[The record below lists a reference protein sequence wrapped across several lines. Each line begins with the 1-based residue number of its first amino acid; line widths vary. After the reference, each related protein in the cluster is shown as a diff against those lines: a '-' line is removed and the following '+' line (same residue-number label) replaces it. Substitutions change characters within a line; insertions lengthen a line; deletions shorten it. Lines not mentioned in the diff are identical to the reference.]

1 MRRELPPFRKWRYHS
16 RMRRILVVAGV
27 PVLLLLTVSLLSF
40 RSGVGTEDSTPLTT
54 YQSMAAAGETPPLPV
69 VERAARSLRSGQDT
83 ADMIY
88 FLTSHVARFP
98 DDPVNGYYLT
108 LVGNLYHEQGIAPLT
123 RQYYRRAL
131 LRYPD
136 VRVRDVG
143 THRVA
148 INRLL
153 EVTENP
159 RERITYLH
167 QLQENYPDEID
178 RGLVSYYL
186 GLAYEKAGRWPEAFE
201 SFRVFLAHPQTV
213 IPGQPQAAREIA
225 RKVALYDTNRQWTQ
239 RNLDDLVGMI
249 KHAIWTQNP
258 AALLRH
264 RSGHNFFTM
273 SWQQDEADANSYIP
287 TFDIGAFLR
296 RSRVRYAADLE
307 LSSNAREAY
316 LRTWGWSHRIPTWY
330 LYFRRVDFLADP
342 EVHGNWEWAGIL
354 FGEAF

>member
-1 MRRELPPFRKWRYHS
+1 MCEGRISGTS
-16 RMRRILVVAGV
+16 RHWAARQWVVVLAIPALFAGF
-27 PVLLLLTVSLLSF
+27 LLLVSF
-40 RSGVGTEDSTPLTT
+40 RISPPREDTSPLVS
-54 YQSMAAAGETPPLPV
+54 YRQLAALGEAPPLPV
-69 VERAARSLRSGQDT
+69 MERAARVVREEEG
-83 ADMIY
+83 AAGMAH
-88 FLTSHVARFP
+88 FLTRHVTTFP

-108 LVGNLYHEQGIAPLT
+108 LVGNLYLDQGAAPIA
-123 RQYYRRAL
+123 RQYFRRAL
-131 LRYPD
+131 LRFPD
-136 VRVRDVG
+136 AQIRGVS
-143 THRVA
+143 THKVA

-153 EVTENP
+153 EIESDP
-159 RERITYLH
+159 RNRISYLH
-167 QLQENYPDEID
+167 RLQEQFRDETD
-178 RGLVSYYL
+178 RGVVAFHL
-186 GLAYEKAGRWPEAFE
+186 GEAYRQAGRWDEAFE
-201 SFRVFLAHPQTV
+201 SYRVFLSLPNTV
-213 IPGQPQAAREIA
+213 IPGRPQAHREIA
-225 RKVALYDTNRQWTQ
+225 RQVALYDSQRQWTQ
-239 RNLDDLVGMI
+239 RNLDDLVRMI

-330 LYFRRVDFLADP
+330 LYFRRVDFPADP
-342 EVHGNWEWAGIL
+342 EIHGNWEWAGIL